1 MNTKRIINFITGSA
15 SISFDDNFV
24 SVRLIKEAIQKKYR
38 LTVLEETPTHMKCK
52 IIRYA
57 RLYAAPFFFLNATAQ
72 FDIKKDSHDNTL
84 IINFFWPD
92 YFLVAAVALAVGIS
106 KGISLFLLA
115 LVFFGGLVFLDTKW
129 VSSRI
134 RKLISEQKHA

>member
-15 SISFDDNFV
+15 PISLDDKFV
-24 SVRLIKEAIQKKYR
+24 SIRLIKEAIQKKYR
-38 LTVLEETPTHMKCK
+38 LTVLEESPTHMKCK

-72 FDIKKDSHDNTL
+72 FDIKRETDSDTL
-84 IINFFWPD
+84 LINYSWPD
-92 YFLVAAVALAVGIS
+92 YYLVAGIALAAGIIS
-106 KGISLFLLA
+106 KDIILFLLL

-134 RKLISEQKHA
+134 RKLISSK